1 MIGNILITSAGR
13 RVSLVKNFQEALK
26 NRNSKGRVYTTDM
39 APELSSACHV
49 ADGFLKTPRVSEANY
64 LGILKDFCLKNDISI
79 LVPTIDTEL
88 SILALCKE
96 DFNNSGIFVAVS
108 SKEICDIFG
117 RKDTTESFFI
127 ANNFNTPRMINDLS
141 SCKYPV
147 FAKLNNSSCSIG
159 AQKVDSRELA
169 VKLAENS
176 NYVFQEFIEGDEY
189 TVDVF
194 IDRNQN
200 VISVVPRLRMEV
212 RAGEV
217 SKAKTSKDK
226 DIINKVIELCGCLK
240 GAYGCI
246 TIQLFKT
253 VDSISFIEINPRFG
267 GGYPLTC
274 SSGADFAQYL
284 IDDYLNIQL
293 KYKEDWNDNTIMLR
307 YDQEIIINPC

>member
-1 MIGNILITSAGR
+1 MIKNILITSAGR

-26 NRNSKGRVYTTDM
+26 SRNREGRIYTTDM
-39 APELSSACHV
+39 APELSSACH
-49 ADGFLKTPRVSEANY
+49 ASDGFLKVPRVSDANY
-64 LGILKDFCLKNDISI
+64 LGILKDFCLKKDISI
-79 LVPTIDTEL
+79 VVPTIDTEL
-88 SILALCKE
+88 SVLALCKE

-108 SKEICDIFG
+108 SKEICDVFSK
-117 RKDTTESFFI
+117 KDTTESFF
-127 ANNFNTPRMINDLS
+127 AGNNFNTPGSIDDLE
-141 SCKYPV
+141 SCEYPV

-159 AQKVDSRELA
+159 AQKVNSRELA

-217 SKAKTSKDK
+217 SKAQTCKDK

-246 TIQLFKT
+246 TVQLFKT
-253 VDSISFIEINPRFG
+253 TDSIYFIEINPRFG

-274 SSGADFAQYL
+274 ASGADFAQYL
-284 IDDYLNIQL
+284 IDDYLNVRL
-293 KYKEDWNDNTIMLR
+293 EYKEDWKDNMIMLR
-307 YDQEIIINPC
+307 YDKEIIVNP